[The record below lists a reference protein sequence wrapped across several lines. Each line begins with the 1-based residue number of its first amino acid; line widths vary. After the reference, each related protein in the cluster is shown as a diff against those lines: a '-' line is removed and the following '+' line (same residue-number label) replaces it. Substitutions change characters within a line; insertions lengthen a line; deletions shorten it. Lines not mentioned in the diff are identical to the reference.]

1 VAAGLSRLDELLARY
16 EKITAQN
23 HALQSAH
30 TGDLRPSRPV
40 RVGFHAAQPAE
51 CVCSLTS

>member
-1 VAAGLSRLDELLARY
+1 MAAGLSRLDELLARY

-30 TGDLRPSRPV
+30 TGDLRLSSPV
-40 RVGFHAAQPAE
+40 RAGFHAAQPAE
-51 CVCSLTS
+51 YMCSLTS